1 MTRRMRYGMIL
12 LLALISGLFVYRFFF
27 HLRGSNKPAVKA
39 DLSITA
45 MDLAA
50 AFDRNEALSDSLY
63 CNKVLSVSG
72 VVRELRKTGPGGYAF
87 TLGDSLPGKT
97 VVECRLDRQYY
108 RLYPALKTGDSLRLL
123 GTCAGRLH
131 DVILIQCI
139 IEK

>member
-1 MTRRMRYGMIL
+1 MTRRMRYGTIL
-12 LLALISGLFVYRFFF
+12 LLALIPGLLVYGFFF
-27 HLRGSNKPAVKA
+27 HTRGSNEPAVKA

-45 MDLAA
+45 VGLAA

-63 CNKVLSVSG
+63 FNKVVSVTG
-72 VVRELRKTGPGGYAF
+72 VVRQLRKTGPGGYAI
-87 TLGDSLPGKT
+87 TLGDGLPGKT
-97 VVECRLDRQYY
+97 AVDCRLDSQYY
-108 RLYPALKTGDSLRLL
+108 RHYPTLKTGDSLRLL

>member
-1 MTRRMRYGMIL
+1 MRYGTIL
-12 LLALISGLFVYRFFF
+12 LLSLISGLFVYGFFF
-27 HLRGSNKPAVKA
+27 HTCGSNEPAVKS

-63 CNKVLSVSG
+63 FNKVLSVTG
-72 VVRELRKTGPGGYAF
+72 VVRQLRKTGPGGYAF
-87 TLGDSLPGKT
+87 TLGDGLPGKT
-97 VVECRLDRQYY
+97 AVDCRLDSPYY
-108 RLYPALKTGDSLRLL
+108 RLYPTLKTGDSLRLL

-131 DVILIQCI
+131 DVILVQCI